1 MLWPFNFCGAI
12 EMSQGKVIVLVIII
26 LLVGYVFKRVYD
38 SASYCLTGHGGL
50 ICKVAS
56 WFA

>member
-1 MLWPFNFCGAI
+1 
-12 EMSQGKVIVLVIII
+12 MSQGKVIVLVIII

-50 ICKVAS
+50 ICKVVS